1 MGEEEEEI
9 RLLRRVA
16 LGDEEALLALYRRYA
31 PRVHGLARRI
41 LRDGHEAKDV
51 VQETFLRIWN
61 KAERFDP
68 ALGRPATWILT
79 IAHRLAL
86 KRLKALEP
94 LALLEEDGAEERV
107 GGDDHLDRIRV
118 AQALKALSPE
128 ERKLVELAYFQGY
141 AHSELAL
148 LLGWP
153 LGTVKSRLRRALAK
167 LEGKLK

>member
-1 MGEEEEEI
+1 MGEEAEEI
-9 RLLRRVA
+9 RLLCRVA

-61 KAERFDP
+61 QAERFDP

-86 KRLKALEP
+86 KRLKALKP
-94 LALLEEDGAEERV
+94 LFFEEEGAEERV
-107 GGDDHLDRIRV
+107 GGDNHLDRIRV

-128 ERKLVELAYFQGY
+128 ERKLLELAYFQGY
-141 AHSELAL
+141 SHSELAL

-153 LGTVKSRLRRALAK
+153 LGTVKSRIRRALAK
-167 LEGKLK
+167 LEGKLR

>member
-1 MGEEEEEI
+1 MGEDEEDI
-9 RLLRRVA
+9 HLLHRVA
-16 LGDEEALLALYRRYA
+16 RRDEEALLALYRRYA
-31 PRVHGLARRI
+31 PRVHGLARRV

-94 LALLEEDGAEERV
+94 LALLEEDGAEERL
-107 GGDDHLDRIRV
+107 GGDEHLDRLRV

-128 ERKLVELAYFQGY
+128 ERKLLELAYLQGY
-141 AHSELAL
+141 SHSELAL
-148 LLGWP
+148 LLGLP

>member
-1 MGEEEEEI
+1 MGEDEEDI
-9 RLLRRVA
+9 HLLHRVA
-16 LGDEEALLALYRRYA
+16 RRDEEALLALYRRYA
-31 PRVHGLARRI
+31 PRVHGLARRV

-94 LALLEEDGAEERV
+94 LALLEEDGAEERL
-107 GGDDHLDRIRV
+107 GGDEHLDRLRV

-128 ERKLVELAYFQGY
+128 ERKLLELAYFQGY
-141 AHSELAL
+141 SHSELAL
-148 LLGWP
+148 LLGLP

>member
-1 MGEEEEEI
+1 MGEDEEDI
-9 RLLRRVA
+9 HLLRRVA
-16 LGDEEALLALYRRYA
+16 WRNEEALLHLYRRYA

-41 LRDGHEAKDV
+41 LQDGHEAKDV

-86 KRLKALEP
+86 KRLRASETFLW
-94 LALLEEDGAEERV
+94 EEDGAWEPL
-107 GGDDHLDRIRV
+107 GGEDHLERLWV
-118 AQALKALSPE
+118 AKALEALEPE
-128 ERKLVELAYFQGY
+128 ERRLLELAYFQGY
-141 AHSELAL
+141 THSELAL

>member
-1 MGEEEEEI
+1 MGEDEEDI
-9 RLLRRVA
+9 HLLHRVA
-16 LGDEEALLALYRRYA
+16 RRDEEALLALYRRYA
-31 PRVHGLARRI
+31 PRVHGLARRV

-94 LALLEEDGAEERV
+94 LALLEEDGAEERL
-107 GGDDHLDRIRV
+107 GGDEHLDRLRV
-118 AQALKALSPE
+118 AQALKTLSPE
-128 ERKLVELAYFQGY
+128 ERKLLELAYFQGY
-141 AHSELAL
+141 SHSELAL
-148 LLGWP
+148 LLGLP

>member
-1 MGEEEEEI
+1 MAEDADEVH
-9 RLLRRVA
+9 LLQRVA
-16 LGDEEALLALYRRYA
+16 GGDEEALLALYRRYA

-68 ALGRPATWILT
+68 TLGRPGTWILT

-86 KRLKALEP
+86 KRLKALSAW
-94 LALLEEDGAEERV
+94 ALLEEDGGVEGV
-107 GGDDHLDRIRV
+107 GTEAHLEKLWV
-118 AQALKALSPE
+118 NGALGALEPE
-128 ERKLVELAYFQGY
+128 ERRLLELAYFQGY
-141 AHSELAL
+141 SHSELAL

-167 LEGKLK
+167 LEAKLR

>member
-1 MGEEEEEI
+1 MGEDEEDI
-9 RLLRRVA
+9 HLLRRVA
-16 LGDEEALLALYRRYA
+16 WRDEEALLHLYRRYA
-31 PRVHGLARRI
+31 PRVHGLQ
-41 LRDGHEAKDV
+41 DGHEAKDV

-86 KRLKALEP
+86 KRLRASETFLW
-94 LALLEEDGAEERV
+94 EEDGAWEPL
-107 GGDDHLDRIRV
+107 GGEDHLERLWV
-118 AQALKALSPE
+118 AKALEALEPE
-128 ERKLVELAYFQGY
+128 ERRLLELAYFQGY
-141 AHSELAL
+141 THSELAL

-167 LEGKLK
+167 LEVKLK